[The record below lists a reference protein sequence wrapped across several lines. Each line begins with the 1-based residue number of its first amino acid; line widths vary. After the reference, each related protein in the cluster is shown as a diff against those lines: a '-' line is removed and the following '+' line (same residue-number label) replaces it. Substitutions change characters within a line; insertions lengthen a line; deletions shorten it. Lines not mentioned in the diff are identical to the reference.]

1 MGSVGKTLLTAIALF
16 LVLAG
21 PAFAATPA
29 PGLGLQVAFTN
40 TGACAGSTPCSA
52 PILALA
58 PARAIASA
66 PLQTQPAN
74 NGFALAW
81 VIVALM
87 VLALLYVL
95 LTSVQLNRGAAW
107 PLPPNGATVLLPV
120 LAVLGLGV
128 ALYLTYV
135 ETSQVN
141 AVCGPVGNC
150 NAVQSSPYAKL
161 FGVLPVGLLGAL
173 GYLGILAAF
182 ALSRWNTGSLG
193 DIAPMG
199 LLGMAAFGV
208 IFSLWL
214 TYLELFVIL
223 AVCIWCLSSA
233 VIMSLILVLSVG
245 PAMVVMGP
253 EEVDEVV
260 DQVVD

>member
-1 MGSVGKTLLTAIALF
+1 VAKTLLTAIVLF
-16 LVLAG
+16 RIQAE
-21 PAFAATPA
+21 
-29 PGLGLQVAFTN
+29 
-40 TGACAGSTPCSA
+40 
-52 PILALA
+52 
-58 PARAIASA
+58 
-66 PLQTQPAN
+66 PAN

-95 LTSVQLNRGAAW
+95 LTSVQLNRGAVW
-107 PLPPNGATVLLPV
+107 PLPPDWATLLVPV
-120 LAVLGLGV
+120 LAVIGLGI
-128 ALYLTYV
+128 ALYLTFV
-135 ETSQVN
+135 ETNQVN

-182 ALSRWNTGSLG
+182 ALSRWNTGTLG
-193 DIAPMG
+193 DIAPLG

-214 TYLELFVIL
+214 TYLELFVIR

-233 VIMSLILVLSVG
+233 VIMSLILVLSTG
-245 PAMVVMGP
+245 PAMAVTAP
-253 EEVDEVV
+253 DEDDEVDAVEEEG
-260 DQVVD
+260 QLP